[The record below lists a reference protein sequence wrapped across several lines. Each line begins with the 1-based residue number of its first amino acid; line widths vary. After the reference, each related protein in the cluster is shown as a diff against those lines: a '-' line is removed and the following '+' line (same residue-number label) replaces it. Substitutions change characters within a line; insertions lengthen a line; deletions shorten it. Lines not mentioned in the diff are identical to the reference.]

1 MSTFRLSA
9 FLLCN
14 KFLLQ
19 DLEVRRKSLNFAIE
33 VYLIVKQYIKNKR

>member
-19 DLEVRRKSLNFAIE
+19 DLEVRRKFFIFAGE
-33 VYLIVKQYIKNKR
+33 LQ